1 MEVNAAA
8 AWCQQMGS
16 LSCGAQPYRFSGL
29 TGSPF
34 CGASLCLSRASAPP
48 MVISF
53 AAHLVL
59 LARDVAESVARLV
72 QALAQ
77 RLRRSRCGTIYDSCA
92 PN

>member
-1 MEVNAAA
+1 
-8 AWCQQMGS
+8 
-16 LSCGAQPYRFSGL
+16 
-29 TGSPF
+29 
-34 CGASLCLSRASAPP
+34 

-77 RLRRSRCGTIYDSCA
+77 RLRRSRCGTVYDSCA

>member
-1 MEVNAAA
+1 
-8 AWCQQMGS
+8 MGS
-16 LSCGAQPYRFSGL
+16 LSCGAQPYRFSG
-29 TGSPF
+29 
-34 CGASLCLSRASAPP
+34 ASLCLSRAGAPP

-59 LARDVAESVARLV
+59 LACDVAESVARLA

-77 RLRRSRCGTIYDSCA
+77 RLRRSGCGTVYASCA